1 VETGGAHR
9 RHAEVAVVKFIVRAG
24 GREST
29 VEVARHNGVYE
40 VAMNGR
46 TYRVDSRNFGYTD
59 LFSLIVDGRC
69 FLVDSAPVRAERG
82 EYYARVMGRHYE
94 VDVLDEL
101 LLAARDAEKV
111 PEHTGAYVMRAPMP
125 GLIVHV
131 HTQPGVHVNPGD
143 PVLVMEAMKMRNEL
157 TADVGGVVKS
167 VAVKV
172 GDKVD
177 SQAPLVT
184 IERE

>member
-1 VETGGAHR
+1 
-9 RHAEVAVVKFIVRAG
+9 VADVKFVVRVA
-24 GREST
+24 GRESA
-29 VEVARHNGVYE
+29 VEITRRNRVYE
-40 VAMNGR
+40 VEVDGR
-46 TYRVDSRNFGYTD
+46 RITVDSRNFGDTA
-59 LFSLIVDGRC
+59 LFSLLVDGHS
-69 FLVDSAPVRAERG
+69 FLVDSAPVRPERG
-82 EYYARVMGRHYE
+82 EYYARVLGRHYE

-111 PEHTGAYVMRAPMP
+111 HEHTGAYVVRAPMP

-131 HTQPGVHVNPGD
+131 HAQAGAHVKAGD
-143 PVLVMEAMKMRNEL
+143 AVVVMEAMKMRNEL
-157 TADVGGVVKS
+157 STEVGGVVTS
-167 VAVKV
+167 VAVRL

>member
-1 VETGGAHR
+1 MKF
-9 RHAEVAVVKFIVRAG
+9 VVRVG

-29 VEVARHNGVYE
+29 VDIIKENGLYE
-40 VAMNGR
+40 VDLNGR
-46 TYRVDSRNFGYTD
+46 KYSIDSRTFGYTD
-59 LFSLIVDGRC
+59 LFSMIVDGHS
-69 FLVDSAPVRAERG
+69 FLVDSAPVRPERG

-101 LLAARDAEKV
+101 LLAAQAAESVK
-111 PEHTGAYVMRAPMP
+111 EHSGPYVLRAPMP
-125 GLIVHV
+125 GMVVHV
-131 HTQPGVHVNPGD
+131 QTTVGQHVNAGE
-143 PVLVMEAMKMRNEL
+143 PVVIMEAMKMRNEL
-157 TADVGGVVKS
+157 AAEVGGIVKTVS
-167 VAVKV
+167 VKI

>member
-1 VETGGAHR
+1 MKF
-9 RHAEVAVVKFIVRAG
+9 VVRVQ

-29 VEVARHNGVYE
+29 VDIVRHNGLYE
-40 VAMNGR
+40 VELNGKK
-46 TYRVDSRNFGYTD
+46 YNVDARNFGFTD
-59 LFSLIVDGRC
+59 LFSLLVDGHS
-69 FLVDSAPVRAERG
+69 FLIDSAPVHPERG
-82 EYYARVMGRHYE
+82 EYYARVLGRHYE

-111 PEHTGAYVMRAPMP
+111 HEHTGAYVLKAPMP

-131 HTQPGVHVNPGD
+131 HAKPGAHVKAGE
-143 PVLVMEAMKMRNEL
+143 PVVIMEAMKMRNEL
-157 TADVGGVVKS
+157 LTDVGGVVKS
-167 VAVKV
+167 VAVAV

-177 SQAPLVT
+177 SQAALVT

>member
-1 VETGGAHR
+1 M
-9 RHAEVAVVKFIVRAG
+9 KFIVRIA

-29 VEVARHNGVYE
+29 VDVARHNGIYE
-40 VAMNGR
+40 VELNGR
-46 TYRVDSRNFGYTD
+46 KYNVDSRNFGYTD
-59 LFSLIVDGRC
+59 LFSLIVDGHC
-69 FLVDSAPVRAERG
+69 FLVDSAPVRADRG
-82 EYYARVMGRHYE
+82 EYYARVMGHHYE

-101 LLAARDAEKV
+101 LLAVRDAEKV
-111 PEHTGAYVMRAPMP
+111 PEHTGVYVVRAPMP

-131 HTQPGVHVNPGD
+131 HAQVGVHVHPGD
-143 PVLVMEAMKMRNEL
+143 PVMIMEAMKMRNEL

-167 VAVKV
+167 ISVQI

-177 SQAPLVT
+177 SQAALVT